1 MAPKTNPT
9 KRLVYNASGLAISII
24 PVSVAIFSYFPIWA
38 KRDDNS
44 LLSGISLLLIAVA
57 LVPLYKHIRQTL
69 RSPSAPLM
77 WFFSF
82 AIFLLLSRIAH
93 EMTVISFVGFV
104 TNLIGSLFF
113 KAAKRCGKEEKD
125 EGRT

>member
-24 PVSVAIFSYFPIWA
+24 PVSIAIFSYFPIWA

-113 KAAKRCGKEEKD
+113 KAAKRCGEEEKD